1 LITVLED
8 GEEEKEHDHI
18 NQLAEELA
26 EARPQPAPKEAPAEE
41 SRNRL
46 CALETDMLCTT
57 KEFDLKWGPDEDEV
71 INWKILADDEHHIN
85 EDPLDIPNSV
95 EYVSGAARD
104 IELRELLMR
113 SKGGLRLMVSR
124 KVTLLS

>member
-46 CALETDMLCTT
+46 CALETDMLCTYY
-57 KEFDLKWGPDEDEV
+57 EGV
-71 INWKILADDEHHIN
+71 
-85 EDPLDIPNSV
+85 
-95 EYVSGAARD
+95 
-104 IELRELLMR
+104 
-113 SKGGLRLMVSR
+113 
-124 KVTLLS
+124 